1 MRRRQHLP
9 HIFTMDY
16 TVQKINSC
24 WSSMSLAT
32 GSMVISIF
40 EMVLIF
46 GNLVSQ
52 NVDFTLKYP
61 KSYIANVQGFI
72 VDSTFTNHRVD
83 CRDVILVAL
92 LVRGV
97 YKRDRKLMLPWI
109 LIQTVH
115 LLVDLLS
122 FLGYLIDLKTYGFGM
137 DLGFSDDYFQI
148 IGIVYSYLAILIL
161 CCFYRELDESTY
173 CQMRT
178 KKCSGHF

>member
-32 GSMVISIF
+32 GSMVISIL

-61 KSYIANVQGFI
+61 KSYIANLQGFI

-97 YKRDRKLMLPWI
+97 YKVNLPFFSNYNI
-109 LIQTVH
+109 L
-115 LLVDLLS
+115 
-122 FLGYLIDLKTYGFGM
+122 
-137 DLGFSDDYFQI
+137 
-148 IGIVYSYLAILIL
+148 
-161 CCFYRELDESTY
+161 
-173 CQMRT
+173 
-178 KKCSGHF
+178 